1 MSFNI
6 SIPGLDSSDTE
17 IVFELG
23 CSTIFVGANGS
34 GKTRLAVFIE
44 KALGEKAHRIVLV

>member
-1 MSFNI
+1 MSFSI
-6 SIPGLDSSDTE
+6 SIPNLDSSDTE

-34 GKTRLAVFIE
+34 DLSAPKYLWR
-44 KALGEKAHRIVLV
+44 